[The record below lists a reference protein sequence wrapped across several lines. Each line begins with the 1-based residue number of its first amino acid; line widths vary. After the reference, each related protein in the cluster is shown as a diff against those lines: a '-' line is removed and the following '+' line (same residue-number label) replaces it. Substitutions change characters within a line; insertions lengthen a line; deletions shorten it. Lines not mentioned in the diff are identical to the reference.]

1 MRIQRM
7 RATFGKLEDQTL
19 ELQPGL
25 NIIEGGNEAGK
36 TTWMGFLMAMLYGVE
51 TKERA
56 KNGKLPDK
64 TRFQPWNGR
73 AMQGS
78 MEICTADRRI
88 TLERSSGT
96 VPMGDFQAWDSDT
109 GTALETLT
117 GKTCGQTLLG
127 VEAAVYARSGY
138 LLQKQLPVSSDANLE
153 KRLSALVTAG
163 REDYAFAEVDDKLK
177 KMQNAIQHAPS
188 GSLPR
193 TKEALSR
200 TERRLSEI
208 AERSRRLSELETRL
222 HQCKEERSA
231 CKRILAGIN
240 ALEQTEK
247 QGRLLAAQA
256 ALDAAVEDRL
266 GWEAVCSELPEE
278 ERLQALQRELQQLQN
293 DLQKAAL
300 EDGLQVSGGDLPA
313 PDPVFGRMSA
323 QQAHDK
329 TAEDAET
336 VRQAQ
341 IAHRPLRSRPLFW
354 LLPLLLGLA
363 LSVVGAVL
371 PILVLALLGA
381 ALSLGC
387 LIGWVCQR
395 ILGNRRVDEYLALQN
410 RARAILAEYQ
420 TNTVKGIVRRG
431 ITYIRAVEDSELTS
445 SNSENRARMEAL
457 AKRRD
462 DLFARIEALMPG
474 CGTAE
479 KANILFQ
486 EASQSRMSL
495 DRARL
500 LEEQRAQQLEDLR
513 FALGT
518 VQTPGVDA
526 ERYAEYDREDK
537 EEQLEALEQQIESL
551 TSEADQLSGA
561 IGQMGDIL
569 SLRAEEE
576 RLKQEIRRLEDRLHT
591 LHLARVALAAADE
604 SLRAR
609 FAPMLCQ
616 KTSMF
621 FQRLTGGKYDRVQL
635 NRELQIT
642 VQAADSAVFRSIAYL
657 SGGTVD
663 QLYLA
668 LRLAICDLLLPDAP
682 IVLDD
687 VLVYFDDERALL
699 ALETL
704 REMSKSRQILL
715 FTCQNREKRLL
726 NTLDA
731 KQGGEKA

>member
-25 NIIEGGNEAGK
+25 NIIEGSNEAGK

-51 TKERA
+51 TRERA
-56 KNGKLPDK
+56 KGGKLPDK
-64 TRFQPWNGR
+64 IRFQPWNGQ
-73 AMQGS
+73 AMQGT
-78 MEICTADRRI
+78 MELCTADRQI

-96 VPMGDFQAWDSDT
+96 APMGDFRAWDSDT
-109 GTALETLT
+109 GTLLETLT

-138 LLQKQLPVSSDANLE
+138 LLQKQLPVSADANLE

-177 KMQNAIQHAPS
+177 KMQNAIQHVPS

-193 TKEALSR
+193 TKQALSR
-200 TERRLSEI
+200 TEVRLAEI
-208 AERSRRLSELETRL
+208 AERSRRLAELETRL

-231 CKRILAGIN
+231 CKRILAGID

-256 ALDAAVEDRL
+256 ALDASVEDRL

-278 ERLQALQRELQQLQN
+278 ESLQALQSELQQLQN

-341 IAHRPLRSRPLFW
+341 TTHRPLHSRPLFW
-354 LLPLLLGLA
+354 LIPLLLGLA
-363 LSVVGAVL
+363 LSIVGAVL

-395 ILGNRRVDEYLALQN
+395 VVGNRRVDEYLALQN
-410 RARAILAEYQ
+410 RAKAILEEYQ
-420 TNTVKGIVRRG
+420 TSTVKGIVRRG
-431 ITYIRAVEDSELTS
+431 ITYIRTVENAELTPTS
-445 SNSENRARMEAL
+445 RENRARMEAL
-457 AKRRD
+457 ANRRD

-479 KANILFQ
+479 KATVLFQ
-486 EASQSRMSL
+486 EAAQSRMAL
-495 DRARL
+495 ERARL

-513 FALGT
+513 FALGA
-518 VQTPGVDA
+518 VQTTSMDA
-526 ERYAEYDREDK
+526 ERYADYDREDK
-537 EEQLEALEQQIESL
+537 AAQLEALEQQIETL
-551 TSEADQLSGA
+551 ASETDQLSGA
-561 IGQMGDIL
+561 IGQMGDYL
-569 SLRAEEE
+569 SLRAEQD
-576 RLKQEIRRLEDRLHT
+576 RLKQEIRRLENRLRT
-591 LHLARVALAAADE
+591 LHFARAALAAADE

-609 FAPMLCQ
+609 FSPILCQ
-616 KTSMF
+616 KTSMYF
-621 FQRLTGGKYDRVQL
+621 KRLTGGKYERVQV

-687 VLVYFDDERALL
+687 VLVNFDDERAML

-704 REMSKSRQILL
+704 QEMSKSRQILL

-726 NTLDA
+726 NTLA
-731 KQGGEKA
+731 AEQGGKKA